1 MREAGADAVGV
12 EATGWRVGAGVGVED
27 AVGAAG
33 AAAGGAG
40 GLLVTFFL
48 LQAAPASAISA
59 AAATIVIRCDFI
71 GKLLPFLFVSA
82 PGTGKGIQRIPYCQP
97 LLSLG
102 PVR

>member
-1 MREAGADAVGV
+1 MRDAGADAVGV
-12 EATGWRVGAGVGVED
+12 AAGCRAGGGVGLAV

-33 AAAGGAG
+33 VDAGGAG

-48 LQAAPASAISA
+48 LQAAPANAISA
-59 AAATIVIRCDFI
+59 AAATVVIRRDFI
-71 GKLLPFLFVSA
+71 GNLLPFLFVNA
-82 PGTGKGIQRIPYCQP
+82 TGTGKGILWIPYCQP